1 MFFLY
6 LLTKQEYYGII
17 LMKRSFFKGGTE
29 KMKLVILDGYA
40 ENPGDLSWDGLSKLV
55 DEYTVY
61 DITPPE
67 DIIKRSLDADILVT
81 NKTPVTRQTIEK
93 LPKLKFIAVL
103 ATGFNVVDCKAARER
118 GIPVSNI
125 PAYSTDSVAQLVFG
139 FMLEFSNRVALHSE
153 SVKNGDWE
161 KSEHFCYLK
170 APLSLLSGKTLGI
183 IGFGRI
189 GFAVAEI
196 ANAFKMRVLAFSP
209 HTNTYDGFGKVEF
222 CSFERLV
229 AESDFVTLHC
239 PLTES
244 TSGMVNKAFLEKMK
258 KTAYLINTSR
268 GGVVN
273 ENDLAEALE
282 NGTIAGAGLDV
293 LSAEPPKGGNVLIGA
308 KNCLI
313 TPHIAWASLEAR
325 TKLLNIFLEN
335 VESFVKGTPVNVVN

>member
-1 MFFLY
+1 
-6 LLTKQEYYGII
+6 
-17 LMKRSFFKGGTE
+17 
-29 KMKLVILDGYA
+29 MKLVILDGYA

-55 DEYTVY
+55 DEYVVY
-61 DITPPE
+61 DITAPE

-81 NKTPVTRQTIEK
+81 NKTPVTMQTIEK

-153 SVKNGDWE
+153 SVNYGDWE

-170 APLSLLSGKTLGI
+170 APISLLSGKTLGI
-183 IGFGRI
+183 VGFGRI

-209 HTNTYDGFGKVEF
+209 HTNTYNGFGTVEF
-222 CSFERLV
+222 CSIEKLV

-258 KTAYLINTSR
+258 RTAYLINTSR

-273 ENDLAEALE
+273 EQDLAAALE

>member
-1 MFFLY
+1 
-6 LLTKQEYYGII
+6 
-17 LMKRSFFKGGTE
+17 
-29 KMKLVILDGYA
+29 MKLVILDGYA

-61 DITPPE
+61 DITAPE

-170 APLSLLSGKTLGI
+170 APISLLSGKTLGI

-222 CSFERLV
+222 CSLERLV

>member
-1 MFFLY
+1 
-6 LLTKQEYYGII
+6 
-17 LMKRSFFKGGTE
+17 
-29 KMKLVILDGYA
+29 MKLVILDGYA

-61 DITPPE
+61 DITAPE

-170 APLSLLSGKTLGI
+170 APISLLSGKTLGI

-258 KTAYLINTSR
+258 KTAFLINTSR

>member
-1 MFFLY
+1 
-6 LLTKQEYYGII
+6 
-17 LMKRSFFKGGTE
+17 
-29 KMKLVILDGYA
+29 MKLVILDGYA

-61 DITPPE
+61 DITAPE

-170 APLSLLSGKTLGI
+170 APISLLSGKTLGI
-183 IGFGRI
+183 VGFGRI

-209 HTNTYDGFGKVEF
+209 NTNAYDGFGKVEF
-222 CSFERLV
+222 CSLEKLV
-229 AESDFVTLHC
+229 AESDFISLHC
-239 PLTES
+239 PLNES

-258 KTAYLINTSR
+258 RTAYLINTSR

-273 ENDLAEALE
+273 EQDLAAALE

-335 VESFVKGTPVNVVN
+335 VENFVKGTPVNVVN

>member
-1 MFFLY
+1 
-6 LLTKQEYYGII
+6 
-17 LMKRSFFKGGTE
+17 
-29 KMKLVILDGYA
+29 MKLVILDGYA

-61 DITPPE
+61 DITAPE

-93 LPKLKFIAVL
+93 LQKLKFIAVL

-170 APLSLLSGKTLGI
+170 APISLLSGKTLGI
-183 IGFGRI
+183 VGFGRI

-209 HTNTYDGFGKVEF
+209 HTNTYNGFGTVEF
-222 CSFERLV
+222 CTLEKLV
-229 AESDFVTLHC
+229 TESDFVTLHC

-258 KTAYLINTSR
+258 RTAYFINTSR

-273 ENDLAEALE
+273 EQDLAAALE